1 MENKE
6 IEALILR
13 DKAAEQL
20 ARIKDIE
27 TGIPYL
33 NKVKA
38 IEVWAKAEKKD
49 AKLQNL
55 IAEQK
60 LRTQRILGKLIREGQ
75 ERGELA
81 KKNDNQYSLVVSD
94 KNNQKTTL
102 PEIGLTR
109 KESST
114 FQTIASMPEEE
125 FEKEIAIAK
134 QESDMRV
141 ELTTAR
147 VLRAAKRMEE
157 AKEISRES
165 DPIFN
170 EVDKLLLKVGDKLQY
185 IIQGDYIPQTASDYS
200 AIESI
205 RHHMYRFVRLAGQFG
220 VNINEVWEK
229 TAARHGIKM
238 QLPEHLKQKINNSDM
253 NDAEI
258 IND

>member
-60 LRTQRILGKLIREGQ
+60 LRTQRILGKLIKDGQ
-75 ERGELA
+75 QRGEIARPGGDRMTIVPDRNNA
-81 KKNDNQYSLVVSD
+81 K
-94 KNNQKTTL
+94 TL
-102 PEIGLTR
+102 PELGISR
-109 KESST
+109 KESSD
-114 FQTIASMPEEE
+114 FQTMAAMPEEE

-134 QESDMRV
+134 QESEKRV

-157 AKEISRES
+157 VKEISRES

>member
-6 IEALILR
+6 TEALILR

-38 IEVWAKAEKKD
+38 IEIWAKAEKKD

-60 LRTQRILGKLIREGQ
+60 LRTQRILGKLIKEGQ
-75 ERGELA
+75 QRGEIA
-81 KKNDNQYSLVVSD
+81 RQGDRDSNVPDRNICK
-94 KNNQKTTL
+94 TL
-102 PEIGLTR
+102 PELGISR
-109 KESST
+109 KESSDY
-114 FQTIASMPEEE
+114 QTIAAMPEEE

-253 NDAEI
+253 TDAEI

>member
-38 IEVWAKAEKKD
+38 IEIWAKAEKKD

-60 LRTQRILGKLIREGQ
+60 LRTQRILGKLIKDGQ
-75 ERGELA
+75 QRGEIARPGGDRDSNVPERNNGKTLA
-81 KKNDNQYSLVVSD
+81 ELGISRN
-94 KNNQKTTL
+94 
-102 PEIGLTR
+102 
-109 KESST
+109 ESSDY
-114 FQTIASMPEEE
+114 QTMAAMPEEE

-134 QESDMRV
+134 QESDRRV